1 MIAGCGM
8 RNMQEKSTETV
19 FDRTHQ
25 DPQRIQRLALQILWQ
40 GIPDDWKPH
49 TARKD
54 SYGRERA

>member
-1 MIAGCGM
+1 M

-54 SYGRERA
+54 SHGRERA